1 MRTSKHAQ
9 RTRRPARHPKLIL
22 PSVQVNMRAGEFLP
36 AEDDGHAYLNIPLN
50 RL

>member
-9 RTRRPARHPKLIL
+9 RTRRPARHPN

-36 AEDDGHAYLNIPLN
+36 AEDDGYAYLNIPLN